1 MTTVYTATKE
11 QLIDDLSPAYRENN
25 DIESLSVDQLIDAWK
40 QHGIY
45 AGTVDWD
52 IVTIEG

>member
-1 MTTVYTATKE
+1 MTTVYTATRQ
-11 QLIDDLSPAYRENN
+11 QLIDDLSSAYQESN
-25 DIESLSVDQLIDAWK
+25 DIESLSNDQVIDAWK
-40 QHGIY
+40 VHGIY